1 MLNSKELHLPRMKY
15 LSFIFRIISKNISQV
30 ILTLILF
37 SCENKTDSIE
47 KADFVTLPSL
57 SAKNF
62 ETIYTDSG
70 KLQLV
75 LSSPLLEQYDS
86 KDASYFEFRSG
97 IKVVFHDGKKE
108 AQGYVTAK
116 YAKNTKKDNL
126 WELRDSVIVVNQAND
141 KLETELLFWDQ
152 NKDLIYTDRFVK
164 ITNTDEIIQG
174 FGLESDAKLTHR
186 RIKKV
191 TATIYLKNEK

>member
-1 MLNSKELHLPRMKY
+1 MHDSRYSKSFRY
-15 LSFIFRIISKNISQV
+15 LTTLKVFFLA
-30 ILTLILF
+30 ILSVILF
-37 SCENKTDSIE
+37 SCENKTDFIQ

-62 ETIYTDSG
+62 ETNYIDSG

-75 LSSPLLEQYDS
+75 LSSPLLEQYDNN
-86 KDASYFEFRSG
+86 DAPYFEFREG
-97 IKVVFHDGKKE
+97 IRVDFYDGKKE
-108 AQGYVTAK
+108 VQGYVTAK

-126 WELRDSVIVVNQAND
+126 WELRDSVVVVNQAND

-152 NKDLIYTDRFVK
+152 GKDLIYTDRFVK
-164 ITNTDEIIQG
+164 ITNADEIIQG

-186 RIKKV
+186 RIKRV